1 MSFIDKIK
9 IENTDYDIQD
19 TEARKQINECLKT
32 ESDPT
37 VPTHVKAIT
46 EQNINDWNNK
56 SNFSGNYNDLTS
68 IPSEF
73 NPSTHTHKM
82 SDITDYQE
90 PDLSDYA
97 LKSEIPTNYI
107 TEIPA
112 EYITEEELDKALE
125 NIPSGSAIPEIKEDV
140 NVFDLETGIYY
151 VDPGV
156 TLTYASFPMGEEG
169 AMNTSVTIQSKIVL
183 TIGKSLD
190 EEEGFG
196 ALNYT
201 AIGCPAGAT
210 AGGMLIYGDAIGM
223 FDGNEYM
230 WIAPDPMVFDSGLIT
245 TLHDIKREITA
256 ESQNDL
262 SIATSGAIYL
272 FVTTEINK
280 AIGTALDGEY

>member
-9 IENTDYDIQD
+9 KDGESYNIQD
-19 TEARKQINECLKT
+19 SEARELIKKCLTTEA
-32 ESDPT
+32 DPT
-37 VPTHVKAIT
+37 VPNHVKQIT
-46 EQNINDWNNK
+46 QEKINEWNNK
-56 SNFSGNYNDLTS
+56 SNFSGQYKDLAGL
-68 IPSEF
+68 
-73 NPSTHTHKM
+73 
-82 SDITDYQE
+82 
-90 PDLSDYA
+90 PDLS
-97 LKSEIPTNYI
+97 KFIS
-107 TEIPA
+107 EIPA
-112 EYITEEELDKALE
+112 EYITEEELNKVLE
-125 NIPSGSAIPEIKEDV
+125 NMPSGSAIPEIKEDV

-169 AMNTSVTIQSKIVL
+169 TMNTSVTIQGKIVL

-201 AIGCPAGAT
+201 AIGCPAGAS
-210 AGGMLIYGDAIGM
+210 AGGMLIYGDAIGI

-230 WIAPDPMVFDSGLIT
+230 WIAPDPMVFDSSSIT
-245 TLHDIKREITA
+245 TLHDVKREITA

-280 AIGTALDGEY
+280 AIGTALGGEY

>member
-46 EQNINDWNNK
+46 EQNINNWNNK
-56 SNFSGNYNDLTS
+56 SNFSGNYSDLTS

-73 NPSTHTHKM
+73 KPSTHNHKM

-97 LKSEIPTNYI
+97 LKKDIPTNYI

-112 EYITEEELDKALE
+112 EYITETELNKVLE
-125 NIPSGSAIPEIKEDV
+125 NIPSGSAIPEITE
-140 NVFDLETGIYY
+140 NTNIYDLDTGIYY
-151 VDPGV
+151 VNAGV
-156 TLTYASFPMGEEG
+156 TLTYSNTNFAEEQSMQIYVKSILITEKAYVEDEVGEIYYQLIG
-169 AMNTSVTIQSKIVL
+169 IDPSIGTKIVGVYHGYIELIVGFYPLVWNGKKPVFMSMDSIETL
-183 TIGKSLD
+183 TNKVTELTNEATD
-190 EEEGFG
+190 EQYPS
-196 ALNYT
+196 AKAVYDYVN
-201 AIGCPAGAT
+201 
-210 AGGMLIYGDAIGM
+210 
-223 FDGNEYM
+223 
-230 WIAPDPMVFDSGLIT
+230 S
-245 TLHDIKREITA
+245 
-256 ESQNDL
+256 
-262 SIATSGAIYL
+262 
-272 FVTTEINK
+272 